1 VLSPTRWA
9 ESLCRSGHY
18 RVTQGSNRATDS
30 RLFVQVSRGYRVVRV
45 TGVFDDERR
54 GEGEVLAGY
63 NGWRPDFEKSQ

>member
-1 VLSPTRWA
+1 
-9 ESLCRSGHY
+9 
-18 RVTQGSNRATDS
+18 
-30 RLFVQVSRGYRVVRV
+30 VSRGYRVVRV